1 MVYIYTYNTQ
11 LKYCMKCDE
20 QNDVTESSVKSNS
33 NQDCI
38 NALQNFPSENKV
50 I

>member
-20 QNDVTESSVKSNS
+20 QNK
-33 NQDCI
+33 CMM
-38 NALQNFPSENKV
+38 LQKAVLSQTAIKIV
-50 I
+50 